1 VKWAKLSWL
10 GAVIAIWL
18 VVQPSAGVA
27 DGRVERIEPR
37 SESFEHGAA
46 ERGPTHAGP
55 PLRRTKPALRR
66 IEVDRSPPA
75 KPARKVAR
83 NIDRPRD
90 PSQRPKFERDK
101 MRAPH
106 GRFAVDDRIRVGIEG
121 RESEHSGQVS
131 DWRPGVVSP
140 RVPSIASLEG
150 KAPPPRS
157 TTLEPARDRT
167 KRPTPR
173 PNRTP
178 RAKTSVSACR
188 CARFQSVHELFA
200 KHDLDARCYE
210 TCRRDIEQRSSSEIR
225 TQ

>member
-18 VVQPSAGVA
+18 VVQPSAGA
-27 DGRVERIEPR
+27 AEGRVELVERR
-37 SESFEHGAA
+37 SESFERGAA

-55 PLRRTKPALRR
+55 PPRRTKPALRR

-75 KPARKVAR
+75 KRAPKGVR
-83 NIDRPRD
+83 NID
-90 PSQRPKFERDK
+90 PSPRPKFEGDK
-101 MRAPH
+101 MRVRQ
-106 GRFAVDDRIRVGIEG
+106 GQFAVDDRIRVGIEG

-140 RVPSIASLEG
+140 GVPSIASLEG
-150 KAPPPRS
+150 KAALHRS

-167 KRPTPR
+167 ERPTPR

-188 CARFQSVHELFA
+188 CARFQSVQERFA